1 MRVGSPVG
9 TDDQPPPFS
18 NPLVWWKAHAK
29 ELPLLSELAKR
40 FLCIPATSAPSERVF
55 SIAGLTIA
63 KTRAAFLPEHAND
76 LIFLHDSWDFA
87 EKFCAAQQNN

>member
-1 MRVGSPVG
+1 MRVDSPVG

-40 FLCIPATSAPSERVF
+40 FLCIQQLQHHLSEYFR
-55 SIAGLTIA
+55 LTIA
-63 KTRAAFLPEHAND
+63 KTRAALLPEHAND